1 MKDNAIIVFC
11 TVPSTEIA
19 DIIASKLVKNKLAAC
34 CNILPGMKSVY
45 RWKGKIESSNEV
57 LLLIKSTENNF
68 KRLESEVR
76 ILHPYE
82 VPEIISVTVQN
93 GLPEYVEWIKQ
104 NTIR

>member
-19 DIIASKLVKNKLAAC
+19 DIIASKLVENKLAAC

-45 RWKGKIESSNEV
+45 RWKEKIESSKEV

>member
-11 TVPSTEIA
+11 TVPSPEIA
-19 DIIASKLVKNKLAAC
+19 DIIASKIVVNKLAAC
-34 CNILPGMKSVY
+34 CNILPGIKSIY
-45 RWKGKIESSNEV
+45 RWKGKIESSNEL

-68 KRLESEVR
+68 KRLESEIS

-82 VPEIISVTVQN
+82 VPEIISVPVQN
-93 GLPEYVEWIKQ
+93 GLSDYVEWIKQ

>member
-82 VPEIISVTVQN
+82 VPEIISVTIQN
-93 GLPEYVEWIKQ
+93 GLPEYVEWINQ